1 MSELYGRVIVY
12 NVCTFFFLVWTIA
25 CGVSTSMPMIIVMR
39 FLAGLAG
46 SCPITIGSGTIADC
60 WRQEERGMV
69 MSTWTLPI
77 LLGPTLGPVIGKAR
91 KE

>member
-12 NVCTFFFLVWTIA
+12 NVCTFFFLVFTIA

-46 SCPITIGSGTIADC
+46 CCPITIGSGTIADC
-60 WRQEERGMV
+60 FRQEERGMV
-69 MSTWTLPI
+69 MSVWSLPI
-77 LLGPTLGPVIGKAR
+77 LLGPTLGPVIGMS
-91 KE
+91 EGI